1 MRNIWE
7 IFIGDLK
14 KIKKNAIAW
23 IVILGLSAVPSLYA
37 WFNIAASWDPYSNT
51 SSLKV
56 AVANADTGYEGEL
69 LPININLGEQVVSG
83 LRENNQLNWIFTNQ
97 KKAVEGV
104 KSGKYYAAIVIPE
117 TFSNDMMSL
126 FSDDVEH
133 SDILYYL
140 NEKENAIA
148 PKVTDKGAGAVR
160 QQIAELFTKTISRV
174 GLQLMDSLSSML
186 SEEDSKE
193 MIGRVYENIA
203 EIADHLSAASGT
215 MKAFANMTDS
225 MGNTLESTVSFL
237 KQTGSNADAD
247 LSLLTDTGKSFQS
260 LREALSG
267 TTDSVNEVLAVGS
280 DVYQA
285 VSEQVD
291 KTFSSL
297 SKDAAAAGQSLNGLA
312 GQVQTI
318 IDRYAAFRDSL
329 QGISDSLPEVF
340 PHIKEQLGTVIG
352 KLNTS
357 IAQQEAVRD
366 KLNEAADKIS
376 QSVSDAGNYQSEL
389 KELAKQSAQ
398 QIQNVQADY
407 EKNVKGNLDQLFQ
420 TLGNT
425 NKDVSLIL
433 SKLEEGAQGIETLS
447 GSASSDLGK
456 LKAALDTSA
465 SLLDEA
471 SNKMNDVL
479 QRLSEASENGN
490 LETLKD
496 VLGNGPD
503 TVSSFLASPVK
514 METKSIYPIENYGSA
529 MAPFYST
536 LSIWVGG
543 IILVAMMKVT
553 LSEERKKKLNHVK
566 NYQIY
571 FGRYLLFLIMG
582 LIQSGLIC
590 LGDLFFLEIQC
601 EHPFLFLLSGWI
613 TSIVYVN
620 IIYTLTVS
628 FGDVGKAIC
637 VVLLVI
643 QVAGSGGTFP
653 IEMAPTFFRKV
664 YEFLPFTHSMGAMR
678 EAIAGLYGNAY
689 VRELGTLGLF
699 LIFSLFLGLVLR
711 KPVIRLNEMFTEKL
725 EETKLM

>member
-1 MRNIWE
+1 
-7 IFIGDLK
+7 
-14 KIKKNAIAW
+14 
-23 IVILGLSAVPSLYA
+23 
-37 WFNIAASWDPYSNT
+37 
-51 SSLKV
+51 
-56 AVANADTGYEGEL
+56 
-69 LPININLGEQVVSG
+69 
-83 LRENNQLNWIFTNQ
+83 
-97 KKAVEGV
+97 
-104 KSGKYYAAIVIPE
+104 
-117 TFSNDMMSL
+117 MMCW
-126 FSDDVEH
+126 
-133 SDILYYL
+133 
-140 NEKENAIA
+140 
-148 PKVTDKGAGAVR
+148 
-160 QQIAELFTKTISRV
+160 
-174 GLQLMDSLSSML
+174 M
-186 SEEDSKE
+186 
-193 MIGRVYENIA
+193 
-203 EIADHLSAASGT
+203 
-215 MKAFANMTDS
+215 
-225 MGNTLESTVSFL
+225 
-237 KQTGSNADAD
+237 
-247 LSLLTDTGKSFQS
+247 
-260 LREALSG
+260 
-267 TTDSVNEVLAVGS
+267 
-280 DVYQA
+280 QA
-285 VSEQVD
+285 VMFTVQYQNRW
-291 KTFSSL
+291 TRPFPL
-297 SKDAAAAGQSLNGLA
+297 CHRMPAAGQSLNGLA

-318 IDRYAAFRDSL
+318 IDRYTSFRDSL

-352 KLNTS
+352 KLNAS

-398 QIQNVQADY
+398 QIQDVQADY

-433 SKLEEGAQGIETLS
+433 SKLEEGAQGIEDLS

-471 SNKMNDVL
+471 SGKMNDVL
-479 QRLSEASENGN
+479 QRLSEAAENGN
-490 LETLKD
+490 LETLKE

-503 TVSSFLASPVK
+503 TVSTFLASPVK

-553 LSEERKKKLNHVK
+553 LSEDRKKNLNNVK

-590 LGDLFFLEIQC
+590 LGDLFFLGIQC
-601 EHPFLFLLSGWI
+601 EHPFLFVLSGWI

-653 IEMAPTFFRKV
+653 IEMTPSVFQKSISVPSFHSQYGSNEGGNSRLIRKCLCKRVGDFECVSDFIPTFGI
-664 YEFLPFTHSMGAMR
+664 GA
-678 EAIAGLYGNAY
+678 
-689 VRELGTLGLF
+689 
-699 LIFSLFLGLVLR
+699 S
-711 KPVIRLNEMFTEKL
+711 
-725 EETKLM
+725 